1 VLAYIF
7 EDGAVTKTSNAGD
20 VVKAH
25 GAGRTMWIDLEG
37 KAEDCDRLIN
47 DVFKIHPL
55 TVEDIWNEGSMPK
68 IEDFPGYLY
77 VRVHGLGKT
86 VDITELSLLEVDIV
100 IGPTFVLTHDSTRC
114 TVDAIH
120 KELGRSGTRLLARG
134 PAWIAH
140 AILDNLTDRYLPIID
155 DFDEA
160 IETLELE
167 VVEKAGTPEGKP
179 LLQRIFDLKRSLQSL
194 RRISVHQR
202 EVLLRLSRG
211 EFDEVPQEAMPFYR
225 DVFDHFVRVTDLA
238 ESYRDLVSAS
248 LDAYLSVQSNRM
260 NEVMKTL
267 TLISTIMLPLTF
279 IAGVYGMN
287 FEIMPE
293 LKWKY
298 GYAFALGS
306 MALVAGLIVLWF
318 KTRKWL

>member
-1 VLAYIF
+1 VQAYIL
-7 EDGAVTKTSNAGD
+7 EDGKLTKTSSYDA
-20 VVKAH
+20 VVEAH
-25 GAGRTMWIDLEG
+25 EAGRGMWIDLEA
-37 KAEDCDRLIN
+37 KCDDCDRLLA
-47 DVFKIHPL
+47 DVFKIHSL

-68 IEDFPGYLY
+68 IEDFPTYLY

-86 VDITELSLLEVDIV
+86 VDITELTLLEVDIV
-100 IGPTFVLTHDSTRC
+100 IGPNYVLTHDSTRC
-114 TVDAIH
+114 TVDVIH
-120 KELGRSGTRLLARG
+120 RELGRAGTRLLSRG
-134 PAWIAH
+134 PAWMAH

-167 VVEKAGTPEGKP
+167 VVEKAGTPEGRP
-179 LLQRIFDLKRSLQSL
+179 LLQRIFDLKRSLQAL

-211 EFDEVPQEAMPFYR
+211 EFDEVPPEAMPFYR
-225 DVFDHFVRVTDLA
+225 DIFDHFVRVTDLA
-238 ESYRDLVSAS
+238 ESYRDLVTAS
-248 LDAYLSVQSNRM
+248 LDAYLSVQANRM

-287 FEIMPE
+287 FELMPE
-293 LKWKY
+293 LKWKW
-298 GYAFALGS
+298 GYPFAIGT
-306 MALVAGLIVLWF
+306 MVLVAGLILIWF
-318 KTRKWL
+318 KRRKWL